1 MIYRSPELA
10 RLRTQYKK
18 NPEVHFV
25 FDEHSLDKI
34 YVLDEVRAQTIEAVS
49 DDAEYA
55 RNLSLK
61 EHRKL
66 EAWRRQENKANSLSQ
81 MDRAVAKRKF
91 LERYDDKIKRPK
103 RSEEH
108 TSELQSLMRISY
120 AVFCSKKQKK

>member
-34 YVLDEVRAQTIEAVS
+34 YVIDEVRAQTIEAVS

-55 RNLSLK
+55 RILSLK
-61 EHRKL
+61 QPRKL
-66 EAWRRQENKANSLSQ
+66 DAWRRQENKANSQSQ
-81 MDRAVAKRKF
+81 MERAVAKRKF
-91 LERYDDKIKRPK
+91 PDRYDDTTQSPK
-103 RSEEH
+103 EKPTE
-108 TSELQSLMRISY
+108 TPEGT
-120 AVFCSKKQKK
+120 